1 MLRLPA
7 TLMRGGTSKCWVFD
21 ADDLRAAG
29 VTGGP
34 DGRLDTVLASAFGA
48 TDPRQIDGVGGA
60 TSTTS
65 KAVIVRPSAE
75 PGVDVDYL
83 FAQVGIGTAGVE
95 WASNC
100 GNCATAVGLY
110 ALRTGLAKPVHPT
123 TTVEMRNE
131 NTGVRLS
138 ATVPTPGGVVP
149 ELGHATVPGSRALGV
164 PVALGFRDPAG
175 ATTGALLPTGNGVDR
190 LEVSGADRPEPVD
203 GAHSA
208 HGSHPAYG
216 VDVTLVDAG
225 APAVLADAAAL
236 GSDALETV
244 DAFSGLVP
252 TLTRLRRAAALRMGL
267 AAPHDPVSHSVP
279 KVGVVAPA
287 GDYVTSLG
295 ERIAAADYDIAV
307 RMLSMHAPHPAI
319 GLTSAV
325 AIASAALSPDT
336 ILAKL
341 AENRPVATLLRLGTP
356 AGIITAEVSLDDTG
370 AVRTVTLHRA
380 ARAIATAELLV
391 PALLQESV

>member
-21 ADDLRAAG
+21 AEAMSAAG
-29 VTGGP
+29 AAGGP
-34 DGRLDTVLASAFGA
+34 GGRLDTILASAFGA

-65 KAVIVRPSAE
+65 KAVIVRPSTE
-75 PGVDVDYL
+75 PGVDIDYL

-138 ATVPTPGGVVP
+138 ATVPTPGGTVP
-149 ELGHATVPGSRALGV
+149 ELGEATVPGSLALGV

-175 ATTGALLPTGNGVDR
+175 ANTGALLPTGNGVDR
-190 LEVSGADRPEPVD
+190 LELPHRPSGIDA
-203 GAHSA
+203 
-208 HGSHPAYG
+208 
-216 VDVTLVDAG
+216 TLVDAG

-236 GSDALETV
+236 DSDALETV
-244 DAFSGLVP
+244 GDFAALVP
-252 TLTRLRRAAALRMGL
+252 VLTALRRGAALRMGL

-279 KVGVVAPA
+279 KVGVVASP

-295 ERIAAADYDIAV
+295 ERVAAVDYDLAV
-307 RMLSMHAPHPAI
+307 RMVSMHAPHPAI

-325 AIASAALSPDT
+325 ALAAAALAPGT
-336 ILAKL
+336 IPAKL
-341 AENRPVATLLRLGTP
+341 AENRPIATLLRLGTP
-356 AGIITAEVSLDDTG
+356 AGVVTAEVSLDDTG
-370 AVRTVTLHRA
+370 TVRTVTLHRA
-380 ARAIATAELLV
+380 ARAIATAELFV

>member
-21 ADDLRAAG
+21 AEDLRAAG

-34 DGRLDTVLASAFGA
+34 ESRLDAVLASAFGA

-65 KAVIVRPSAE
+65 KAVIIRPSAE

-149 ELGHATVPGSRALGV
+149 EQGDATVPGSHALGV

-190 LEVSGADRPEPVD
+190 LTAADGP
-203 GAHSA
+203 
-208 HGSHPAYG
+208 HPHQAPDQAYG
-216 VDVTLVDAG
+216 IDVTLVDAG

-236 GSDALETV
+236 GSNALEPV
-244 DAFSGLVP
+244 DAFAALVP
-252 TLTRLRRAAALRMGL
+252 VLTGLRRAAALRMGL
-267 AAPHDPVSHSVP
+267 AAAHDPVSHSVP
-279 KVGVVAPA
+279 KAGVVAPP

-295 ERIAAADYDIAV
+295 EPIAATDYDIAV

-325 AIASAALSPDT
+325 AVASAALVPGT
-336 ILAKL
+336 IPAKL

-356 AGIITAEVSLDDTG
+356 AGVITAEVSLDDTG

>member
-110 ALRTGLAKPVHPT
+110 TLRTGLAKPVHPT

-149 ELGHATVPGSRALGV
+149 ELGEATVPGSRALGV
-164 PVALGFRDPAG
+164 PVALGFRNPAG
-175 ATTGALLPTGNGVDR
+175 ASTGALLPTGNGVDR
-190 LEVSGADRPEPVD
+190 LEVVDEAHPVNGSRPPY
-203 GAHSA
+203 
-208 HGSHPAYG
+208 GSHPAYG

-236 GSDALETV
+236 GSNALESV
-244 DAFSGLVP
+244 EAFSALVP

-267 AAPHDPVSHSVP
+267 AGPHDPISHSVP
-279 KVGVVAPA
+279 KAGVVAPA

-295 ERIAAADYDIAV
+295 ERISGADYDIAV

-325 AIASAALSPDT
+325 AVASAALSPDT

-356 AGIITAEVSLDDTG
+356 AGVITAEVSLDGTG
-370 AVRTVTLHRA
+370 AVRAVTLHRA

>member
-29 VTGGP
+29 VTDGP
-34 DGRLDTVLASAFGA
+34 DGRLGAVLASAFGA

-65 KAVIVRPSAE
+65 KAVVVRPSAE

-110 ALRTGLAKPVHPT
+110 ALRTGLAKAVHPT

-149 ELGHATVPGSRALGV
+149 ELGDATVPGSHAPGV

-190 LEVSGADRPEPVD
+190 LRAAD
-203 GAHSA
+203 
-208 HGSHPAYG
+208 GSHADPAYG
-216 VDVTLVDAG
+216 SDPAYGIDVTLVDAG

-236 GSDALETV
+236 GSDALESV
-244 DAFSGLVP
+244 DAFAALVP
-252 TLTRLRRAAALRMGL
+252 VLTRLRRAAALRMGL

-279 KVGVVAPA
+279 KVGVVARP

-295 ERIAAADYDIAV
+295 ERIAATDYDIAV

-325 AIASAALSPDT
+325 AVASAALVPGT
-336 ILAKL
+336 IPAEL

-356 AGIITAEVSLDDTG
+356 AGIITADVSRDDTG